1 MIWKVS
7 RQSKKCPDNLKKKV
21 SGWPGKLL
29 DNLESVRIIWKMCP
43 DGGESVRM
51 IKKVSELSGKY
62 LDNLKSVRLIK
73 KMCPADLKSVR
84 MIWKVSWRSK
94 KCPENLENVSGWSK
108 KCLDNLE
115 NVSGWYGKCL
125 GDLKNVW
132 IIWKVSWR
140 FKRGCHKFWIYIQLK
155 KSIKC
160 LSANS
165 FPYKCTLWS
174 IFGPFLCLRSCKH
187 TFYGHLSQIR

>member
-1 MIWKVS
+1 
-7 RQSKKCPDNLKKKV
+7 
-21 SGWPGKLL
+21 
-29 DNLESVRIIWKMCP
+29 
-43 DGGESVRM
+43 
-51 IKKVSELSGKY
+51 
-62 LDNLKSVRLIK
+62 
-73 KMCPADLKSVR
+73 

-132 IIWKVSWR
+132 IIWKVSWQ

-174 IFGPFLCLRSCKH
+174 IFGPFLCLRSCKN
-187 TFYGHLSQIR
+187 TFYGHLSQIRKLTRFTRVIRKVFATKILLSGKFLLFLTLRKRGRGWGLGKS